1 MKRPA
6 RWTHGLR
13 SGVTRRQ
20 AMIGAAGLL
29 AASRIEKAYS
39 TAPVTFGLT
48 PVFLDSDVKL
58 LADLK
63 RYLSGQLARPVELVK
78 RRTYQEITLMLLSG
92 QLNAAWICGFP
103 YVQYRDRLSLV
114 AVPLFNGQPL
124 YQSYLIVNE
133 RSSAR
138 SFSDLRGTVHAFSD
152 PNSNSGFLVTR
163 ALLASIGERPETYF
177 KRHFFTYGH
186 RNVIRAVSAALA
198 ESGSVDG
205 YVWEVVNAIEPT
217 LTTHTRVIRRSQWL
231 GFPPIACSRTLKD
244 WPVTRAIAKALFE
257 MPKDPLG
264 HQILDTLHLDGF
276 APAKPALFDGIARLY
291 QIVRTQ
297 A

>member
-6 RWTHGLR
+6 RWTHGPRLR
-13 SGVTRRQ
+13 VTRRQ
-20 AMIGAAGLL
+20 AIVGAASLL
-29 AASRIEKAYS
+29 VTSRLAKAYS
-39 TAPVTFGLT
+39 AASVTFGLT
-48 PVFLDSDVKL
+48 PVFLDSDIRL

-63 RYLSGQLARPVELVK
+63 RYLSGRLGRPVELIK

-133 RSSAR
+133 RNAAR
-138 SFSDLRGTVHAFSD
+138 SFDDLRGTVHAFSD

-163 ALLASIGERPETYF
+163 ALLAEIGERPETYF

-186 RNVIRAVSAALA
+186 RNVIRAVAAALA
-198 ESGSVDG
+198 EGGSVDG
-205 YVWEVVNAIEPT
+205 YVWEVVNAIEPA
-217 LTTHTRVIRRSQWL
+217 LTIRTRVIRRSQWL
-231 GFPPIACSRTLKD
+231 GFPPIACSRTLQD
-244 WPVTRAIAKALFE
+244 HPVTRAIAEALFA
-257 MPKDPLG
+257 MPEDPLG
-264 HQILDTLHLDGF
+264 RRILDALHLDGF